1 MEVQSP
7 RRLLGGQASRRQL
20 GPIDMSLP
28 LHSAIDV
35 SLRRWPTAVPDGYDE
50 TWCLLSRSRCP
61 CDSGCGTASLANRQK
76 PSVAKRY
83 GDAAHSDELSFD
95 DPYELQIQPAGGSGA
110 SD

>member
-7 RRLLGGQASRRQL
+7 RRLLGGQASQWQP

-35 SLRRWPTAVPDGYDE
+35 SLRRWPTAVPDGYGK
-50 TWCLLSRSRCP
+50 TWCLLCRSRCP
-61 CDSGCGTASLANRQK
+61 CDSGCGTASLAKWQK

-83 GDAAHSDELSFD
+83 GVTTHSDELSFD